1 MKNIFVFSFILLLT
15 ACGGGGDSSS
25 NTQGGGSTTPTT
37 PTQPTNN
44 APTLTVNP
52 SSVEMDENTSSEVSL
67 SYSDTDGDN
76 VSITVEENFNYLS
89 TNVSGNTLTITAG
102 EVSAN
107 QQTSITVVASDGKTS
122 TRRTVQVKV
131 NDTVIVGDN
140 SAPVITMDVNSF
152 EVLVGQDLEFITYSI
167 VDPDGDPVLFE
178 TLEVNNTAGIE
189 VEPFNGYFNVKGLT
203 EGENRVSF
211 SMEDS
216 LGNRSEDYVFTVNV
230 ITESDDG
237 DNNNHPPVITFTGDT
252 FANIYANEEV
262 YRTFSITD
270 EDGEDSAFWCDI
282 ELDDYSNIPDD
293 FQYELDCANRW
304 LKLTTGDINAEGFIS
319 FNIKVN
325 DGKFDSNTAYVGG
338 AFVEDNSERA
348 EIIMDYEKPFF
359 RISKNETKVLPYTI
373 EDDKPEGV
381 VFERIEYWYG
391 DTNEVFISHEDGQFV
406 IETNDNASFGES
418 YGFALLF
425 LDGNQPI
432 TVNFE
437 IMIVAD
443 PNTEANQAALKVKQK
458 YENALTQTREYNI
471 LGYLYTD
478 YLFNVGKITST
489 EKEVFDNKIYADN
502 RNAYGLIE
510 TYLYTLQSEIDSN
523 VFNEEPEHLNAYITI
538 FNNQFMP
545 EMTNSGRGITPLINE
560 LAALDENLFEVQFT
574 SDFEWLDED
583 EIHSSKFIGNTT
595 YGEFNGDKW
604 RYSEAY
610 QLLRAISTKT
620 NHTHIVE

>member
-1 MKNIFVFSFILLLT
+1 MKNIFIFSFILLLT

-152 EVLVGQDLEFITYSI
+152 EVMVGQDLEFITYSI

-304 LKLTTGDINAEGFIS
+304 LKLTTGDINQDGFIS

-489 EKEVFDNKIYADN
+489 EKEVLDNKIYADN

-560 LAALDENLFEVQFT
+560 LAALDKNLFEVQFT

-604 RYSEAY
+604 VYSEEY
-610 QLLRAISTKT
+610 RLLRAISSIT

>member
-25 NTQGGGSTTPTT
+25 NTPTT

-52 SSVEMDENTSSEVSL
+52 NSLEMDENTSREVSL

-76 VSITVEENFNYLS
+76 VSITIEESFNYLS

-152 EVLVGQDLEFITYSI
+152 EVMVGQDLGFITYSI
-167 VDPDGDPVLFE
+167 IDPDGDEVLFE
-178 TLEVNNTAGIE
+178 TLEYNNTAGIE
-189 VEPFNGYFNVKGLT
+189 VKPYNGYFDVKGLT

-216 LGNRSEDYVFTVNV
+216 FGNRSEDYVFTVNV
-230 ITESDDG
+230 ITEDQEDE
-237 DNNNHPPVITFTGDT
+237 NNHAPVLTFTGDT
-252 FANIYANEEV
+252 FADIYANEEV
-262 YRTFSITD
+262 YRVFNITD
-270 EDGEDSAFWCDI
+270 EDGNEDFWCSL
-282 ELDDYSNIPDD
+282 ELDEATNLPEN
-293 FQYELDCANRW
+293 FQYEIDCANRW
-304 LKLTTGDINAEGFIS
+304 LKLKTGDINRDGFIS

-338 AFVEDNSERA
+338 AFVEDNADRA

-359 RISKNETKVLPYTI
+359 RISKNETKVLPYSI

-381 VFERIEYWYG
+381 IFERIEYWYG
-391 DTNEVFISHEDGQFV
+391 DTNEVFVSHEDGQFV

-418 YGFALLF
+418 YGYALLF

-437 IMIVAD
+437 ILIVSD

-458 YENALTQTREYNI
+458 YENSLTQTREFNA
-471 LGYLYTD
+471 LGYFYTD
-478 YLFNVGKITST
+478 YLFNVSKITAT
-489 EKEVFDNKIYADN
+489 EKEAFDNKIYADN
-502 RNAYGLIE
+502 RSAYGLIE
-510 TYLYTLQSEIDSN
+510 TYLYTLQSDIDNN
-523 VFNEEPEHLNAYITI
+523 VFNENPEHLNAYIAI

-545 EMTNSGRGITPLINE
+545 EMSNSGRSITPLINE

-574 SDFEWLDED
+574 SDFVWLDEY

-595 YGEFNGDKW
+595 YGEFNSDKW
-604 RYSEAY
+604 QYSEEY
-610 QLLRAISTKT
+610 RLLRAITTKT

>member
-1 MKNIFVFSFILLLT
+1 MKNIFIFSFILLLT

-25 NTQGGGSTTPTT
+25 NTQGGGSSTPTT
-37 PTQPTNN
+37 PTQPSNN

-52 SSVEMDENTSSEVSL
+52 ISVEMDENTSSEVSL

-107 QQTSITVVASDGKTS
+107 QQASITVVASDGKTS

-216 LGNRSEDYVFTVNV
+216 LGNRSEDYVFIVNV

-282 ELDDYSNIPDD
+282 ELDDYSNIPED

-304 LKLTTGDINAEGFIS
+304 LKLTTGDINSDGFIS

-348 EIIMDYEKPFF
+348 EIVMDYEKPFF

-391 DTNEVFISHEDGQFV
+391 DTNEVFVSHEDGQFV

-432 TVNFE
+432 TINFE
-437 IMIVAD
+437 ILIVAD
-443 PNTEANQAALKVKQK
+443 PNTEANQAALKVKEK
-458 YENALTQTREYNI
+458 FENSLIQTREINAI
-471 LGYLYTD
+471 GYLYTD
-478 YLFNVGKITST
+478 YLFNVGKITAT
-489 EKEVFDNKIYADN
+489 EKEVLDNKIYADN
-502 RNAYGLIE
+502 RSAYGLIT
-510 TYLYTLQSEIDSN
+510 TYIYTLQSEIDTN
-523 VFNEEPEHLNAYITI
+523 MFNENPDHLNAYITI

-545 EMTNSGRGITPLINE
+545 EMSNSGRDIIGLINE
-560 LAALDENLFEVQFT
+560 LAALDSNLFEVQFS

-604 RYSEAY
+604 VYSEAY